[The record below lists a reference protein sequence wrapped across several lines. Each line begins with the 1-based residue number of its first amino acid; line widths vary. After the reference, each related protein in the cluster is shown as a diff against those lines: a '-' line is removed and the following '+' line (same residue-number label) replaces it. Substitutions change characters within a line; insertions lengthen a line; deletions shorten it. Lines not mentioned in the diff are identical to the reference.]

1 MGVRVKKGDTVE
13 VIAGDDRGQRGQVL
27 RVLPKENRVVVSGV
41 NLVKKH
47 QRPIRAGRG
56 QIQPGIIQFEAPI
69 HISNVMPVCPHCKEP
84 TRVGFSRLE
93 DGRKV
98 RVCKRCGQAMD

>member
-1 MGVRVKKGDTVE
+1 MGIRVKKGDTVE
-13 VIAGDDRGQRGQVL
+13 VIAGDDRGERGQVL

-47 QRPIRAGRG
+47 QRRVRAGRG
-56 QIQPGIIQFEAPI
+56 QVQPGIIQFEASI
-69 HISNVMPVCPHCKEP
+69 DLSNVMPVCPHCKEP
-84 TRVGFSRLE
+84 TRVGFERME

-98 RVCKRCGQAMD
+98 RICKRCGQSLD

>member
-13 VIAGDDRGQRGQVL
+13 VIAGDDRGARGQVL
-27 RVLPKENRVVVSGV
+27 RLFPKENRVVVSGV

-56 QIQPGIIQFEAPI
+56 RVQPGIIQFEAPI
-69 HISNVMPVCPHCKEP
+69 HLSNVMPVCPYCKEP
-84 TRVGFSRLE
+84 TQVGFERRE

-98 RVCKRCGQAMD
+98 RICKRCEQSLD